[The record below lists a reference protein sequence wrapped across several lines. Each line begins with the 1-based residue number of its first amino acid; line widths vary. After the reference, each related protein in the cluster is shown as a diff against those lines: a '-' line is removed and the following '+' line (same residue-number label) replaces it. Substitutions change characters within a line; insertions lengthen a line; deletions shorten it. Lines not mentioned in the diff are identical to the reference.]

1 MRKYIHYHPHVS
13 VFRHLC
19 KLHSLT
25 PHIPFLLDGCYTGMT
40 MLLIPLHVLSV
51 IGLHPRTPV
60 LGITK
65 VSLECATKMW
75 VDVTTD
81 RCRAC
86 QKSIALSGK
95 TKKRN
100 FMDHVLRD
108 VRITVWRLCYL
119 TGCTEHVV
127 HHCMRLH
134 GQKNLHVPNAG
145 KVCCSSWPARAFD
158 CIYSRSQN
166 DGWTRSFREKSLH
179 GKEIFTTTQAQGDN
193 GVGCSSAH
201 IAFLWFFWCFL
212 YYISH

>member
-1 MRKYIHYHPHVS
+1 MFFFEVSENFLGPVAKSFARCLTCQGGSTLTYLPASHFDNTHKYIRYHPQVS
-13 VFRHLC
+13 IFRHLC

-75 VDVTTD
+75 VDDTTD

-108 VRITVWRLCYL
+108 VSITVCGLCYL
-119 TGCTEHVV
+119 TGCTEHV
-127 HHCMRLH
+127 
-134 GQKNLHVPNAG
+134 AG
-145 KVCCSSWPARAFD
+145 KVCCSS
-158 CIYSRSQN
+158 
-166 DGWTRSFREKSLH
+166 
-179 GKEIFTTTQAQGDN
+179 
-193 GVGCSSAH
+193 
-201 IAFLWFFWCFL
+201 
-212 YYISH
+212 